1 MDFTH
6 LHVHSDGSLL
16 DSACTPESLLAQA
29 RTLGMTTLALTD
41 SNALYRAVEFFR
53 LAPSFGIRPILGTE
67 LSAYVN
73 EPDLFPAGMLLLVEN
88 ETGYAN
94 LLRLIN
100 AAHLDRSPLR
110 PPQVSLG
117 QILSCAEGLHLLVGN
132 RDSILAPYLLAEHW
146 PEARALMT
154 SLRESFGNRL
164 HLELNGCGDPG
175 ETSLSRNVLLLAEAL
190 DIPLVAGGDVHY
202 LKPEDQP
209 LHEILSSVRT
219 LTRLGQ
225 PHRAKKSSPRR
236 HLRSPQEMAQDFA
249 WKPEL
254 LRNACALA
262 DRLRFSFPPFPLRL
276 PHSGRTT
283 GEEIALL
290 RCVCAERFPSRYSE
304 SDAGARERLEFEL
317 GWIERLGYAGYFLL
331 VFDLV
336 EEAKRRGI
344 AVFGRGS
351 AASSLV
357 SYLLGITMVEP
368 LREGLLFERFLNPA
382 RTDDPPD
389 IDLDMDWNR
398 RDELMGYMRAKYGE
412 DNIVHVGGLTTFRL
426 QGALRETGKALGKPK
441 QEIDR
446 FQDGLPFRSDS
457 TVLNR
462 EWLTVA
468 KRLVGLLHTL
478 TTHPCGFVIARGPVR
493 QELPLALAP
502 EGTVTQYD
510 MYALARLGFLKM
522 DFLGSRNLGIIQETL
537 QVLNQ
542 PGNRLPGAPACQEE
556 IPVDDGETWR
566 MIARGETLGCFQ
578 LESNGMRALLRK
590 LRPQTLSDLTAAL
603 SLYRPGPIEGGMVPT
618 YVRRHHGQEPVSYLH
633 PLLQSVLEETHGVV
647 LYQEQV
653 MGIARE
659 IGGFSLAEA
668 DILRKAMGE
677 KDRPAIR
684 ALEEPFLLGAR
695 AQRVPENTARQIFA
709 LLEKFAG
716 YGFNKAHS
724 ASYAIVAYRTAYL
737 KRYFP
742 RQFFAALLTTRMG
755 YFPPYVYVEE
765 ARRFQVPVFLPEIN
779 HSVSYCTVEE
789 DAVRLGFSYL
799 QHLGPGQVDA
809 IERLRP
815 SAGFASLEEVCLL
828 LWPTLDRRGLES
840 LIQAGA
846 LDALAPSRSALLAA
860 LPLALRKAKQKPSLF
875 PATASNGATPNVT
888 PFTDPEKHHLSWKM
902 TGVFVPCNPLELFR
916 PLLEPYSPDGSARLE
931 AAAPGTLLRAAA
943 LLVHWRLEKTKGG
956 DRMAFLALEDLC
968 GQWEAVLFPPAVER
982 FAPLLRT
989 RAVLLLEG
997 IVNERQRE
1005 KSLTVRDLSCWADPL
1020 GSSSVSRP
1028 RSAPV
1033 LH

>member
-1 MDFTH
+1 M
-6 LHVHSDGSLL
+6 
-16 DSACTPESLLAQA
+16 
-29 RTLGMTTLALTD
+29 
-41 SNALYRAVEFFR
+41 
-53 LAPSFGIRPILGTE
+53 
-67 LSAYVN
+67 
-73 EPDLFPAGMLLLVEN
+73 
-88 ETGYAN
+88 
-94 LLRLIN
+94 
-100 AAHLDRSPLR
+100 
-110 PPQVSLG
+110 
-117 QILSCAEGLHLLVGN
+117 
-132 RDSILAPYLLAEHW
+132 
-146 PEARALMT
+146 
-154 SLRESFGNRL
+154 
-164 HLELNGCGDPG
+164 
-175 ETSLSRNVLLLAEAL
+175 SRNVLLLAEAL

-202 LKPEDQP
+202 LKPEDRP
-209 LHEILSSVRT
+209 LHELLSSVRT

-225 PHRAKKSSPRR
+225 PHRAKKACPRR

-262 DRLRFSFPPFPLRL
+262 DRLRFSFPPFSLRL

-283 GEEIALL
+283 GEENALL
-290 RCVCAERFPSRYSE
+290 RRVCAERFPSRYSE
-304 SDAGARERLEFEL
+304 SDAGARERLKFEL

-398 RDELMGYMRAKYGE
+398 RDELMGYVRAKYGE

-446 FQDGLPFRSDS
+446 FQDGLPFRPDS
-457 TVLNR
+457 AALNR

-556 IPVDDGETWR
+556 ISVDDGETWR

-603 SLYRPGPIEGGMVPT
+603 SFIAPAQLKGDGPNLRPPAPRTGAGQLSAPFAAVGFGGNARRGPLPGTGDGHCPRDWRLLSGRSGHPAQGDGGKGPA
-618 YVRRHHGQEPVSYLH
+618 RHSSPGRAVSSRCAGPAGAGKH
-633 PLLQSVLEETHGVV
+633 
-647 LYQEQV
+647 
-653 MGIARE
+653 
-659 IGGFSLAEA
+659 
-668 DILRKAMGE
+668 
-677 KDRPAIR
+677 RPADFSRCWKSSPVTVSTKPIPPPTPSS
-684 ALEEPFLLGAR
+684 L
-695 AQRVPENTARQIFA
+695 TARPTSNGI
-709 LLEKFAG
+709 
-716 YGFNKAHS
+716 S
-724 ASYAIVAYRTAYL
+724 RASFSPPCSPLGWVTFRPTFTWRRPDASKCRSFCPRSTTA
-737 KRYFP
+737 FP
-742 RQFFAALLTTRMG
+742 T
-755 YFPPYVYVEE
+755 
-765 ARRFQVPVFLPEIN
+765 ARWKK
-779 HSVSYCTVEE
+779 T
-789 DAVRLGFSYL
+789 
-799 QHLGPGQVDA
+799 
-809 IERLRP
+809 P
-815 SAGFASLEEVCLL
+815 SAWASPIWNIWDRARWTPSSACALPPDSPAWRRVCSL
-828 LWPTLDRRGLES
+828 LWPTIDRRGLES
-840 LIQAGA
+840 LIQAGT

-875 PATASNGATPNVT
+875 PATASDGAPPNVT
-888 PFTDPEKHHLSWKM
+888 PFTEPEKHHLSWKM
-902 TGVFVPCNPLELFR
+902 TGVFAPCNPLELFR

-943 LLVHWRLEKTKGG
+943 LLVHWRLEKTKSGE
-956 DRMAFLALEDLC
+956 RMAFLALEDLC

-982 FAPLLRT
+982 FAPLLRA

-1020 GSSSVSRP
+1020 GSSSVSHP

-1033 LH
+1033 FH